1 MTSPEENE
9 QQTADGQQP
18 DANPFPPTEEAASS
32 PSGGGAAESGG
43 GGQID
48 PLESAEFLD
57 IEVLEPDVGPTAH
70 ELGLELPDDPNEAQ
84 DLLLRELSEARQEAG
99 EHLEM
104 LQRVAADFDNF
115 RRRIERDQAENVE
128 RASQR
133 VIEGLLPT
141 LDAFDAATA
150 SEPQSPSEEKIRE
163 GVLSTRSQLLE
174 TLAREGFE
182 AIPATGE
189 GFDPRVHEAVS
200 GPGDGDGDLIVGAEL
215 RRGYVMRGRVIR
227 PSLVTVEH
235 A

>member
-1 MTSPEENE
+1 MPPVPATD
-9 QQTADGQQP
+9 TAV
-18 DANPFPPTEEAASS
+18 SS
-32 PSGGGAAESGG
+32 PSGGGGG
-43 GGQID
+43 GGAADGGGQTD
-48 PLESAEFLD
+48 PLEAVEAQDLAVTD
-57 IEVLEPDVGPTAH
+57 PEPTAH
-70 ELGLELPDDPNEAQ
+70 DLGIELPEDPSEAIS
-84 DLLLRELSEARQEAG
+84 LLLRELSEARQESG

-115 RRRIERDQAENVE
+115 RRRVERDQAENVE

-150 SEPQSPSEEKIRE
+150 FEPQSPSEEKIRE

-182 AIPATGE
+182 PIPATGE
-189 GFDPRVHEAVS
+189 VFDPKVHEAVS
-200 GPGDGDGDLIVGAEL
+200 GPDEGNGDLIVGAEL

-227 PSLVTVEH
+227 PSLVTVQH